1 MIRLQDIHWDKID
14 KLMKTN
20 PDFTKMFLLGLQLS
34 WHLYSTPLPTDIKEQ
49 IANHPEL
56 KTLQQFIIDSW
67 ATTHHKFA
75 QTKMML
81 LLFPNLKTRL
91 LYLHKIILKPQ
102 LHEYWYID
110 LPKSLHWGYYLI
122 RPYLLIKK
130 YLITPPNK

>member
-1 MIRLQDIHWDKID
+1 
-14 KLMKTN
+14 MKTN
-20 PDFTKMFLLGLQLS
+20 PDFTKMFLIGLQLY
-34 WHLYSTPLPTDIKEQ
+34 WHLYYKPLPTDIKEQ

-67 ATTHHKFA
+67 TTTHHKFA
-75 QTKMML
+75 QNKMML

-91 LYLHKIILKPQ
+91 SYLHKIILKPQ